1 MDFQMTDEMDARING
16 LGASL
21 FFHPRTVEFAAAQGV
36 DNVFVLYAGRAGV
49 LGDVNAAQ
57 AVSALGFFASDVV
70 ADVWRGVTELG
81 GPARMGA
88 LFGDAMAA
96 AAATLWSSEAA
107 AEMVDMG
114 RVVLQGVEPFGMAL
128 YAGWRERGLVG
139 GASDVVHALR
149 ELRGDVHIQSVA
161 AAGLHPLEAEMVT
174 RGAAAAQLHGWK
186 PPYPEPDAFAGRVAA
201 AERATSERMF
211 DLYQRVLGA
220 ERIVQLA
227 AAVRR
232 LYPDT

>member
-1 MDFQMTDEMDARING
+1 MDRQLTDEMDARINA

-21 FFHPRTVEFAAAQGV
+21 FFHPHTVEFAAAQGV

-49 LGDVNAAQ
+49 LGDVGAEQ
-57 AVSALGFFASDVV
+57 AVSALGFFAPDVV
-70 ADVWRGVTELG
+70 ADVWRGAAAFG

-96 AAATLWSSEAA
+96 AATQLWAPEAA
-107 AEMVDMG
+107 AE
-114 RVVLQGVEPFGMAL
+114 VVALGGDVVREVEPFGMAL
-128 YAGWRERGLVG
+128 YEGWRQRGLAG

-186 PPYPEPDAFAGRVAA
+186 PPYPEPDAFVERVAA